1 MTNVELLDLLREA
14 RRLIHT
20 TLDIDALRDWAR
32 ESDDGEPSLDDSLRH
47 LRANIDAALA
57 SANAPT
63 VVAWRTIGGD
73 NAFWEAYPDAETSL
87 DATQYEDGRCRW
99 TACVEREDGG
109 YCNSLAEAKAAA
121 EAAMKR
127 LK

>member
-1 MTNVELLDLLREA
+1 MSKEKLLELLKD
-14 RRLIHT
+14 
-20 TLDIDALRDWAR
+20 AR
-32 ESDDGEPSLDDSLRH
+32 ERLAWYIENDDTNECDYNQPWLEGKEMAEEVVSRIDST
-47 LRANIDAALA
+47 LA
-57 SANAPT
+57 DANAPT
-63 VVAWRTIGGD
+63 VVVWKTIADEG
-73 NAFWEAYPDAETSL
+73 AFWEAYPDAETGL

-99 TACVEREDGG
+99 TASIEREDGG

>member
-1 MTNVELLDLLREA
+1 MTADPWALLREA
-14 RRLIHT
+14 RVSVFHDHEYARIFGTEIEPAVAAVPKLADL
-20 TLDIDALRDWAR
+20 LDR
-32 ESDDGEPSLDDSLRH
+32 
-47 LRANIDAALA
+47 IDAALA
-57 SANAPT
+57 DANAPT
-63 VVAWRTIGGD
+63 VVEWRTIGGD
-73 NAFWEAYPDAETSL
+73 NAFWEAYPDAETGL
-87 DATQYEDGRCRW
+87 DATQYEDGLCRW